1 MKKLTTIIALALVL
15 TIGGVYA
22 AWNYF
27 QGGASGATAQPR
39 IGMATV
45 SYNGEKGSIT
55 ADTTALTLL
64 VDDMSTVAGSGVNK
78 QHTAGLTGVGQIT
91 INFTANPGAD
101 QDVMDNGIKMQAT
114 ITITKVNDQSDY
126 NGKEALSVSADASKT
141 TFLLN
146 NGVACKTTTIDYQ
159 TIIDALVLYEGEE
172 LILDTKAKYDAFA
185 KVLSD
190 YQIHINIV
198 EVA

>member
-27 QGGASGATAQPR
+27 QGGATGATAQPR

-45 SYNGEKGSIT
+45 SYNGEKGTIT

-64 VDDMSTVAGSGVNK
+64 VDDMSTVSGSGINT
-78 QHTAGLTGVGQIT
+78 QHKAGLTGVGSIAIT
-91 INFTANPGAD
+91 FTPKAGAD
-101 QDVMDNGIKMQAT
+101 ADVVNNGIKMQAT
-114 ITITKVNDQSDY
+114 LSVTKINAESKY
-126 NGKEALSVSADASKT
+126 NGKDAISVDPAKA
-141 TFLLN
+141 TFELN
-146 NGVACKTTTIDYQ
+146 GGAACKSTTISYEQ
-159 TIIDALVLYEGEE
+159 IIDALVLYEGEE
-172 LILDTKAKYDAFA
+172 LILDTKAKYDEFA
-185 KVLSD
+185 KILSD

-198 EVA
+198 EIA